1 MQNDLYSGTHAQRL
15 GGDESG
21 SVPVKDPD
29 TYIMSAAMID
39 DADLAHIRS
48 RLMDERMDGE
58 SKVHWYQSNDSR
70 RLYLTQLLQ
79 SFPFLGVTVVHHE
92 TGASDRR
99 HRRKCLETLLPLLEH
114 YGCGSVTLES
124 RGGQDQSD
132 LHILQDFRS
141 RRTVRGPLR
150 LQHALGRDEPALWIA
165 DTLCGAVTQHR
176 IGNTEYLTPLLGML
190 DIVEI

>member
-1 MQNDLYSGTHAQRL
+1 MLSAW
-15 GGDESG
+15 GDESG

-70 RLYLTQLLQ
+70 RQYLTELLR
-79 SFPFLGVTVVHHE
+79 SFPFLGVTVVRHE

-132 LHILQDFRS
+132 LHIL
-141 RRTVRGPLR
+141 
-150 LQHALGRDEPALWIA
+150 
-165 DTLCGAVTQHR
+165 
-176 IGNTEYLTPLLGML
+176 
-190 DIVEI
+190 